1 MALQSSGAISLDD
14 MHQEVG
20 GSANSNCSIND
31 ADIRGLIDASDES
44 SNSFDDWYGASAS
57 AVYGRAVTFGG
68 FNSSGGTT
76 AAQWNIGKHI
86 DYVEI
91 ASTGNA
97 SDFGELGDHPKRDLG
112 CAGSNGSRA
121 INYGGLSR
129 NVYNSAQTYVNEIG
143 YITLTS
149 TGNGSDFGNLS
160 EYCFNQGGLSSQ
172 TRGIAFIGRYSNN
185 QTSPAGRSDK
195 IEYVTISSTGNST
208 DFGDTGEQTT
218 DTGATG
224 SATRGVYA
232 AGVQAGQNATI
243 MEYITIA
250 STGNSSSFGSL
261 NTTYSRIQ
269 IFSGV
274 ASSQT
279 RGLFMGGQMN
289 ALSGSSP
296 PGDPVSDSTYGRTDT
311 VEYIT
316 IGSTGNGTDFGNLAA
331 FTWMGGQTSSRTRAL
346 GMGGYDYEGA
356 SFNNIQYF
364 TIGSTG
370 NSTDFGDLTVTK
382 AELAANSG
390 AHGGVV

>member
-31 ADIRGLIDASDES
+31 ADIRGLISASAGAAMG
-44 SNSFDDWYGASAS
+44 FDDFYGASSS

-68 FNSSGGTT
+68 YNNQATSSTNAY
-76 AAQWNIGKHI
+76 AAGRHI
-86 DYVEI
+86 DYVDI

-97 SDFGELGDHPKRDLG
+97 SDFGELYNDGQKRDLG

-121 INYGGLSR
+121 LNYGGFR
-129 NVYNSAQTYVNEIG
+129 RDRYNNAETYVNEIE

-185 QTSPAGRSDK
+185 QTNPAGRSDK

-208 DFGDTGEQTT
+208 DFGDSSEQTT

-232 AGVQAGQNATI
+232 AGVQAGQNAKI

-250 STGNSSSFGSL
+250 SAGNSSSFGTL
-261 NTTYSRIQ
+261 NTSYSRVT

-274 ASSQT
+274 ASSET
-279 RGLFMGGQMN
+279 RGLFMGGVM
-289 ALSGSSP
+289 SDGSNP
-296 PGDPVSDSTYGRTDT
+296 PGSPVSDALYGRTDT

-316 IGSTGNGTDFGNLAA
+316 IGSTGNGTDFGNLSS
-331 FTWMGGQTSSRTRAL
+331 FRYIGGQTSSRTRAL
-346 GMGGYDYEGA
+346 AMGGGDYEGA
-356 SFNNIQYF
+356 AVNIIEYF

-370 NSTDFGDLTVTK
+370 NATDFGDLTEK
-382 AELAANSG
+382 KIEFPANSG

>member
-1 MALQSSGAISLDD
+1 MALQSSGAIALDD
-14 MHQEVG
+14 MHVEAG
-20 GSANSNCSIND
+20 GTTGSNCTIND
-31 ADIRGLIDASDES
+31 ADIRDLIDKSSGASMAFNE
-44 SNSFDDWYGASAS
+44 WYGASAS

-68 FNSSGGTT
+68 FNNQGAN
-76 AAQWNIGKHI
+76 AAATWGAGDHI
-86 DYVEI
+86 DYVDI

-97 SDFGELGDHPKRDLG
+97 SDFGELYNDGRKREMG

-121 INYGGLSR
+121 LNYGGYR
-129 NVYNSAQTYVNEIG
+129 RDRYNNAETYVNEIE

-149 TGNGSDFGNLS
+149 TGNGQDFGNLT
-160 EYCFNQGGLSSQ
+160 EYCWNQSGLSSQ

-208 DFGDTGEQTT
+208 DFGDSSEQTT

-232 AGVQAGQNATI
+232 AGVQAGQNAKA

-250 STGNSSSFGSL
+250 STGNSSSFGTL
-261 NTTYSRIQ
+261 NTSYDRYVM
-269 IFSGV
+269 FNGV

-279 RGLFMGGQMN
+279 RGLFMGGTMR
-289 ALSGSSP
+289 ADDGSVPGGSVSASSGA
-296 PGDPVSDSTYGRTDT
+296 TDT

-316 IGSTGNGTDFGNLAA
+316 IASTGNGTDFGNLSS
-331 FTWMGGQTSSRTRAL
+331 FRTFGGQTSSRTRAL
-346 GMGGYDYEGA
+346 AMGGGDYETA
-356 SFNNIQYF
+356 AKNIIEYF

-370 NSTDFGDLTVTK
+370 NATDFGDLTTTK
-382 AELAANSG
+382 REMPANSG